1 MEGECSGSWLLCV
14 LVLFFFF
21 VQLGGIEGF
30 FVLERN
36 YSV

>member
-14 LVLFFFF
+14 LVLFFF

-36 YSV
+36 